1 MNNQDI
7 KEMRQSVFFMCMIA
21 VKSIIAGM
29 VLIFGMM
36 FILTPAAEAATLKTL
51 SVVNDD
57 VIRVGDLFDGTS
69 EASTAAVLG
78 RAPQPGSDMTISART
93 LSRIASKY
101 QIDWTPQATDQ
112 VIVRRDAHTVGA
124 TEFRDALKDAF
135 ETRGVEGSY
144 SVSLNGTNPAIVL
157 PRNLPATAEVTN
169 LKYTPGRDD
178 FTATLAT
185 PSAANPV
192 KTINVSG
199 VIERTIEVPVL
210 KASARSGDIIGSTD
224 IEWVDVSQR
233 LLAKDAIVD
242 ADRLIGKTP
251 TRVIEMGA
259 PIRIKDVTNPQLI
272 SRGDEITIIV
282 KEGGMQLTAKG
293 KAMQNGAEGDMIR
306 AVNVTSNRSLT
317 AMVTGDRTVTVQ

>member
-7 KEMRQSVFFMCMIA
+7 KAMRQSVFFMCMIA

-93 LSRIASKY
+93 LSRIATKY

>member
-7 KEMRQSVFFMCMIA
+7 KAMRQSVFFMCMIA